1 MKMYPLVAV
10 SSQPFPFPRRRF
22 MCLEG
27 FREHRA
33 HAKVEATD
41 LHRLPRHG
49 EAEEACKE
57 EGAFGS

>member
-1 MKMYPLVAV
+1 
-10 SSQPFPFPRRRF
+10 

-49 EAEEACKE
+49 EAEEASKE
-57 EGAFGS
+57 GFEASEGSP

>member
-1 MKMYPLVAV
+1 
-10 SSQPFPFPRRRF
+10 

-41 LHRLPRHG
+41 LHRLHAPHG

-57 EGAFGS
+57 EGTFGS